1 MFTITI
7 NFTTAEAAIECLARL
22 RGIEAAALPNAV
34 VTTPSKPAG
43 SPPTAPAAGAAAKKP
58 PASSGESAEDAAK
71 RLYKPVGEAI
81 TAAAAA
87 NRPVVLAVLAEYGAA
102 TGKDLKPEQYGDF
115 LTKLTAAMAPAADLG

>member
-1 MFTITI
+1 MFTIQVT
-7 NFTTAEAAIECLARL
+7 FTTAEAAIECLARL
-22 RGIEAAALPNAV
+22 RGIEAAAVPNAV
-34 VTTPSKPAG
+34 PTTAKPAG

-87 NRPVVLAVLAEYGAA
+87 NRPVVLATLAEFGAA

-115 LTKLTAAMAPAADLG
+115 LTKLTAAMTPAGDLG